1 MTPSE
6 FRTWRK
12 SLKLTQKAAAQKL
25 GLKPRIIQYYEK
37 GERNGSFF
45 AVPRSVE
52 LACFAITLGIE
63 RFPDKEEMKRYSKFT
78 KKT

>member
-6 FRTWRK
+6 FKSWRK
-12 SLKLTQKAAAQKL
+12 SLKLTQKEAAHKL

-37 GERNGSFF
+37 GERNGSSF

-52 LACFAITLGIE
+52 LACFPISLGIE
-63 RFPDKEEMKRYSKFT
+63 RFPGKDALKRYFKLA
-78 KKT
+78 KKL

>member
-1 MTPSE
+1 MSPAE
-6 FRTWRK
+6 FKSWRK

-25 GLKPRIIQYYEK
+25 GLKLRIIQYYEK
-37 GERNGSFF
+37 GDRNGSTF

-52 LACFAITLGIE
+52 LACFAITLGVE
-63 RFPDKEEMKRYSKFT
+63 RFPQKEEMKKFSKLI